1 MMPLASSVMINSAV
15 SIRIEKIASFA
26 CHLLG
31 MSSAMVRLYLGRGQH
46 QDIAVNG
53 ELASLD
59 GLVDCHEKIDINS
72 TLLVPDMRQ
81 HTGFAALSSASK
93 TADWRAFIALPLFDS
108 QQNPL
113 GCLYFFGKDPVIFE
127 ASHQHWLEETKLV
140 IESELWCAAQATL
153 DHLTTLLNREA
164 FIRLVN
170 QHLLHH
176 YHARQACLVVFMDLN
191 GFKKINDRYGHGEGD
206 RALVYFS
213 ELIKKGF
220 RQTDIASRFGGDEFV
235 LFLPRAKPH
244 HGLALLARFRSR
256 VTQFNQQ
263 SGLPYHLEFSAGLT
277 CYHGKDA
284 PNLDWLLRDADAD
297 MYKHKSKSQVMA
309 KKT

>member
-1 MMPLASSVMINSAV
+1 MGSSVMINSAV
-15 SIRIEKIASFA
+15 TFRIEKIVTFA

-46 QDIAVNG
+46 QDITVNG

-93 TADWRAFIALPLFDS
+93 AVDWRAFIALPLVDS
-108 QQNPL
+108 QKNSL
-113 GCLYFFGKDPVIFE
+113 GCLYVVGKDPVMFE
-127 ASHQHWLEETKLV
+127 ASHQRWLEDTKQV
-140 IESELWCAAQATL
+140 IESELQCAAQGTL
-153 DHLTTLLNREA
+153 DHLTSLLNREA
-164 FIRLVN
+164 FIQRVN
-170 QHLLHH
+170 QQLLQH

-220 RQTDIASRFGGDEFV
+220 RQTDITSRFGGDEFV

-244 HGLALLARFRSR
+244 HGLALLKRFRSR
-256 VTQFNQQ
+256 VTQFNQH

-277 CYHGKDA
+277 CYHGNDA

-297 MYKHKSKSQVMA
+297 MYKHKRKLQLMA
-309 KKT
+309 EKT